1 MLPKEERKKINQAF
15 WDGFKK
21 EMRRHNSRHRRNINW
36 LKYPTEIRH
45 VYLRLHCDNIGAFLS
60 FDIQFKDPGIRDL
73 FWEQLT
79 ELKQVMN
86 NEMGDKGQWLKDLS
100 APEGFVFDRIQWH
113 LEGVSF
119 YRSEDWPV
127 VYSFFKERLIAFDR
141 FYQEFKEVLILLV
154 D

>member
-45 VYLRLHCDNIGAFLS
+45 VYLRLHCDNLGVFLS

-79 ELKQVMN
+79 ELKQVMKA
-86 NEMGDKGQWLKDLS
+86 EMGDNGQWLKDLS

-113 LEGVSF
+113 LDGVNF